1 MSAVIASTILTILIL
16 VAAWFIDQKSLG
28 CQSPVRMIFAL
39 ITLAIGTWI
48 CLTILFACLFQ
59 VPGAYGPVQ
68 YWVGDM
74 EAHRFIS
81 GPRTFALFAILGGQF
96 VAGLSALVTI
106 VSVVSGPRELRVKRM
121 IVPLA
126 GLAIYGLSWWMFIVC
141 SFYPSA

>member
-1 MSAVIASTILTILIL
+1 MSAVITSTILTILIL

-28 CQSPVRMIFAL
+28 CQSPVRMVFAL
-39 ITLAIGTWI
+39 ITLAIGSWI

-81 GPRTFALFAILGGQF
+81 GPRT
-96 VAGLSALVTI
+96 
-106 VSVVSGPRELRVKRM
+106 LRC
-121 IVPLA
+121 L
-126 GLAIYGLSWWMFIVC
+126 LSWVGNSLLAC
-141 SFYPSA
+141 PY

>member
-1 MSAVIASTILTILIL
+1 MSAVIASTILTILML
-16 VAAWFIDQKSLG
+16 VAGWFIDQKSLG
-28 CQSPVRMIFAL
+28 CQGPVRMGLAL
-39 ITLAIGTWI
+39 ITLAIGAWI

-96 VAGLSALVTI
+96 VAGLSVLITT
-106 VSVVSGPRELRVKRM
+106 VSVVSGPKELRLKR
-121 IVPLA
+121 IVLPLV
-126 GLAIYGLSWWMFIVC
+126 GLAVYGLSWWMFIEC